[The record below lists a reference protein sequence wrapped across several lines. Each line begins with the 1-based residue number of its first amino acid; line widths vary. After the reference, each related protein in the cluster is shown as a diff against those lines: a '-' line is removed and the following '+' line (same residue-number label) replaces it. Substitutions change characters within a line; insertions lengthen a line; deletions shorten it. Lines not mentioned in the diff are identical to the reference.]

1 LRLLR
6 RAGATSSTALPDRL
20 PIIDALTHLSG
31 QHRHIIHRAYYQ
43 GWTTAQIAA
52 ELQTTERIARGML
65 HCALH
70 ELRLT
75 LLRRME
81 RG

>member
-1 LRLLR
+1 LR
-6 RAGATSSTALPDRL
+6 RADASSTAPPDRL

-31 QHRHIIHRAYYQ
+31 EHRLMIHRAYYL

-52 ELQTTERIARGML
+52 ELKTTECIARGML

-75 LLRRME
+75 LLRRIE
-81 RG
+81 RS